1 MSDDPSYDDRKFDEA
16 MITQMRQQIGESI
29 CTVEFT
35 KANGEKRNM
44 KCTTNTRFIPEEN
57 IPKTDSSNNDKR
69 LEVSRAND
77 RNLFVVFDTE
87 KVKWR
92 SFRYERMLSFYYPG
106 TTRTNN
112 PPTNNPPVKRIFP

>member
-57 IPKTDSSNNDKR
+57 IPKTD
-69 LEVSRAND
+69 
-77 RNLFVVFDTE
+77 
-87 KVKWR
+87 
-92 SFRYERMLSFYYPG
+92 
-106 TTRTNN
+106 
-112 PPTNNPPVKRIFP
+112 